1 MRYEYL
7 DLNIFGNVLGFDFL
21 TEFTFKIML
30 LFYKYYIKLE
40 RLMSNPFE
48 FFAQDDDEE
57 TYQQTATNESKVKRT
72 HQ

>member
-30 LFYKYYIKLE
+30 LFYKYYIL
-40 RLMSNPFE
+40 N
-48 FFAQDDDEE
+48 
-57 TYQQTATNESKVKRT
+57 
-72 HQ
+72 